1 MPLDKKRRFGC
12 HLQKKI
18 YICSQ
23 IQCIIKKLR
32 SVVQKSELQKPL
44 SFLQQQPSHY
54 AIYMAQCA
62 KVNCQISTFLCTVTL
77 LIHFEIW
84 QQIIITRA

>member
-23 IQCIIKKLR
+23 NQCIIKKLR
-32 SVVQKSELQKPL
+32 SVVQKSEMQKPL

-54 AIYMAQCA
+54 AIYMLYGTMRKSQLSNLNFFY
-62 KVNCQISTFLCTVTL
+62 VQ
-77 LIHFEIW
+77 
-84 QQIIITRA
+84 